1 MKRTRPAAG
10 WPHEQPGYVFYTP
23 ELRRWLCNYEPQV
36 AEAMCRG
43 RSTTTDSLNSQLSR
57 EAQIAKGTG
66 WASGTFPGVLSNR
79 TPKVEPKAKM
89 ALVQRRKV
97 PA

>member
-1 MKRTRPAAG
+1 MKRQRPPEG
-10 WPHEQPGYVFYTP
+10 WPHEQPGHKFYTD
-23 ELRRWLCNYEPQV
+23 EMCIWLNGYQPRV
-36 AEAMCRG
+36 AEEMCRG

-66 WASGTFPGVLSNR
+66 WASGTLPGVLSNR